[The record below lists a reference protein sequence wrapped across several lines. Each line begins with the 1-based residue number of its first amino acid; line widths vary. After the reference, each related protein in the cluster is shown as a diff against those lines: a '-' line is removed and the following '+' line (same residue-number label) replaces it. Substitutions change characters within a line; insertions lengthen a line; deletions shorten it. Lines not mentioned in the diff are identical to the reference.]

1 MHLISR
7 LAALGICAAAVAACQ
22 RAESRSAEPDAMPT
36 GEVAYQDPH
45 LGRSAA
51 LAIAGPYLVVA
62 DDYADSVV
70 QIVDRRSGR
79 LVRSLGRKGAGP
91 GEFKAPWRFASPAG
105 RPGELWL
112 YDMGLM
118 RLTRIP
124 LPNDA
129 GAGAQR
135 ISIPLPQLPLTA
147 PVWAGDSLLLSPG
160 IFGASARIARIAPSG
175 RLIGY
180 AGPPPPGPS
189 STPMMVRQHAYQA
202 TAAFSPAR
210 GLLVLADRHADRLE
224 LYRNDGTPVRTIVG
238 RNGFAPVYAVGTHG
252 GAPAMVTGEN
262 LRFGYVDV
270 AATGDAIYALYSGRT
285 RREFPGRASLAGEVH
300 VYGWDGRLRRI
311 LPLDADVSRIAVDSA
326 AAELYAVRSEPTPA
340 VLRYRIPAERRAAH
354 GLSH

>member
-1 MHLISR
+1 MHLTYR
-7 LAALGICAAAVAACQ
+7 RALLVICAAATAAC
-22 RAESRSAEPDAMPT
+22 RAESAEDSARLSGA
-36 GEVAYQDPH
+36 VAYEGPR
-45 LGRSAA
+45 LGSPAA

-70 QIVDRRSGR
+70 QVVDRRSGR
-79 LVRSLGRKGAGP
+79 MVRSLGRKGAGP
-91 GEFKAPWRFASPAG
+91 GEFKAPWRFAGPAG

-124 LPNDA
+124 LPNDV

-135 ISIPLPQLPLTA
+135 LSIPLPQLPLTA
-147 PVWAGDSLLLSPG
+147 PVWADDSLLLSPG
-160 IFGASARIARIAPSG
+160 IFGASARIARIARSG

-180 AGPPPPGPS
+180 AGPPPPGPA

-202 TAAFSPAR
+202 SAAYSPAR

-224 LYRNDGTPVRTIVG
+224 LYRADGTPVRTITG
-238 RNGFAPVYAVGTHG
+238 RRGFGPVYTVGTHG
-252 GAPAMVTGEN
+252 GAPAMATGED

-285 RREFPGRASLAGEVH
+285 RREFPGRASLASTLH
-300 VYGWDGRLRRI
+300 VFGWDGRLKRSI
-311 LPLDADVSRIAVDSA
+311 PLDANVSRIAVDSA

-340 VLRYRIPAERRAAH
+340 VLRYRLPR
-354 GLSH
+354 